1 MIYNRFVGG
10 DFLKKVSLH
19 SPGYSGTHYVN
30 QVDLEVRNPLV
41 PVPQESSALALPE
54 VQRQ

>member
-41 PVPQESSALALPE
+41 LPQESSALALPE
-54 VQRQ
+54 VQRR